1 MTKEQLLIVLN
12 TSLLLQLAGMVYVLI
27 SDHYINKRQKNILL
41 INAVCV
47 LTLVIQQN
55 LESYFEEQAM
65 LAARMAASVYG
76 YCIRVVILCMIIQLF
91 SRSKLPWVLV
101 GINTA
106 VYLSAFFTKS
116 VFWIDENN
124 RFQRG
129 PLGYTC
135 LIISLILLV
144 IHAFLSIRNYWRSR
158 HSVNILPLV
167 IEIIIVAGVIADMT
181 STKNYII
188 DFLTITIVSG
198 CLFYYIWLHLLF
210 VQEHEED
217 LKAQQRIKTM
227 VSQIQPHFI
236 YNSLTTIRATLDEPK
251 KARGLIN
258 HFSRFLRGSIDLL
271 EETECIP
278 AERELETVDHYL
290 FMEKERFGDDLTVV
304 KDIRDE
310 GFMIP
315 AFAIQ
320 TLAENAVN
328 HGVRESKDGIGTV
341 TIRTCLKGSEHI
353 IEVADDGVGFTENT
367 DKREQDERKHIGLSN
382 LRERL
387 ALMCGGT
394 LEIESEPDKGTL
406 TRIRIP
412 VSAEKGDRSNE
423 NTDS

>member
-1 MTKEQLLIVLN
+1 MTQDQLLIVLN
-12 TSLLLQLAGMVYVLI
+12 TSLLLQLAGMVYALI
-27 SDHYINKRQKNILL
+27 SDRYIRKRQKNILL
-41 INAVCV
+41 INSVFL
-47 LTLVIQQN
+47 LTLILQQ
-55 LESYFEEQAM
+55 LAESYFEAQVMIAE
-65 LAARMAASVYG
+65 RTAASIYG
-76 YCIRVVILCMIIQLF
+76 YCIRVVILCMLIQLF

-106 VYLSAFFTKS
+106 VYLSAFFTKL

-167 IEIIIVAGVIADMT
+167 IEIIIVVGVIADMT

-217 LKAQQRIKTM
+217 LKAQQRIKIM

-236 YNSLTTIRATLDEPK
+236 YNSLTSIRACLDEPK
-251 KARGLIN
+251 KARELIN

-271 EETECIP
+271 EETKCIRV
-278 AERELETVDHYL
+278 ERELETVYHYL
-290 FMEKERFGDDLTVV
+290 FIEKE
-304 KDIRDE
+304 
-310 GFMIP
+310 
-315 AFAIQ
+315 
-320 TLAENAVN
+320 
-328 HGVRESKDGIGTV
+328 
-341 TIRTCLKGSEHI
+341 
-353 IEVADDGVGFTENT
+353 
-367 DKREQDERKHIGLSN
+367 
-382 LRERL
+382 
-387 ALMCGGT
+387 
-394 LEIESEPDKGTL
+394 
-406 TRIRIP
+406 
-412 VSAEKGDRSNE
+412 
-423 NTDS
+423 